1 MTLKKF
7 ILSKVEE
14 LYPASNKPLTKIL
27 EKLEMATIEDLNF
40 TSIVDESTD
49 EAIERLRQIRLSRR
63 TPVKKVSTQKTTSKQ
78 VKKQVTKKLN
88 PNLAKELL
96 DMIGDD

>member
-1 MTLKKF
+1 
-7 ILSKVEE
+7 
-14 LYPASNKPLTKIL
+14 
-27 EKLEMATIEDLNF
+27 MATIEDLDF

-63 TPVKKVSTQKTTSKQ
+63 TPVKKKSTKKSASKAAKQK
-78 VKKQVTKKLN
+78 VTKALN
-88 PNLAKELL
+88 PESAKELL

>member
-1 MTLKKF
+1 
-7 ILSKVEE
+7 
-14 LYPASNKPLTKIL
+14 
-27 EKLEMATIEDLNF
+27 MATIEDLDF

-63 TPVKKVSTQKTTSKQ
+63 TPVKKVSTKKTTAKAI
-78 VKKQVTKKLN
+78 KKTVTK
-88 PNLAKELL
+88 NLDKQSALELL

>member
-1 MTLKKF
+1 
-7 ILSKVEE
+7 
-14 LYPASNKPLTKIL
+14 
-27 EKLEMATIEDLNF
+27 MATIEDLNF

-63 TPVKKVSTQKTTSKQ
+63 TPIKKVSTQKTTSKQ

-88 PNLAKELL
+88 STLAKELL

>member
-1 MTLKKF
+1 
-7 ILSKVEE
+7 
-14 LYPASNKPLTKIL
+14 
-27 EKLEMATIEDLNF
+27 MATIEDLDF

-63 TPVKKVSTQKTTSKQ
+63 TPVKKVSTKKTTAKA
-78 VKKQVTKKLN
+78 VKKQVIKAINPKLA
-88 PNLAKELL
+88 LELL

>member
-1 MTLKKF
+1 
-7 ILSKVEE
+7 
-14 LYPASNKPLTKIL
+14 
-27 EKLEMATIEDLNF
+27 MATIEDLDF

-63 TPVKKVSTQKTTSKQ
+63 LPPKKKKTTKKATAKA
-78 VKKQVTKKLN
+78 VRKQVTQNLT
-88 PNLAKELL
+88 PTLAKELL

>member
-1 MTLKKF
+1 
-7 ILSKVEE
+7 
-14 LYPASNKPLTKIL
+14 
-27 EKLEMATIEDLNF
+27 MATIEDLDF

-63 TPVKKVSTQKTTSKQ
+63 TPVKKPKSTKKSTSKAI
-78 VKKQVTKKLN
+78 KKKVAKALN
-88 PNLAKELL
+88 PTLAQELL